1 MHGIKPLS
9 ENYMANSIFGSGIRS
24 RNEIKKMA
32 MLFRNGS

>member
-1 MHGIKPLS
+1 MAREMCENGTLFSTPLR
-9 ENYMANSIFGSGIRS
+9 GIRS

>member
-9 ENYMANSIFGSGIRS
+9 ENNMADSIFWNGIRS
-24 RNEIKKMA
+24 RNEKKKMA